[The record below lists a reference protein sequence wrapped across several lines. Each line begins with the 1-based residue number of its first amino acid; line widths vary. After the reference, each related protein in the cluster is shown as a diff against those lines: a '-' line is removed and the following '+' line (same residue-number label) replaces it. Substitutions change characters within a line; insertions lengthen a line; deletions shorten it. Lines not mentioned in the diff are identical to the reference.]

1 MIKAL
6 GADRLASLTAQRY
19 TGGPLPVPAD
29 RPDALRLVIPL
40 DQLDALCLSA
50 AGPRLRVETVGT
62 DDLDGLPG
70 LDVNTLVAGGL
81 TELGLALPAEL
92 TGAGWVRLVSL
103 LATAREHG
111 VRVDWTLPTAGPDWA
126 RADNLHHLPPP
137 RDGNAGEVGSWTRRH
152 AYGQLYWRKG
162 PGFLSVIDA
171 RRDPRER
178 YVIDDERLL
187 NVFLRLG
194 APLCSDELDGGN
206 ARALAELLDAG
217 LAVTAGGWATRLP
230 YRLLHWPMPSD
241 YL

>member
-70 LDVNTLVAGGL
+70 LDVNILVAGGL

-92 TGAGWVRLVSL
+92 TGAGWVRLVSR
-103 LATAREHG
+103 LATARDSPCRFHDVDQYG
-111 VRVDWTLPTAGPDWA
+111 AAGRGLLVPAVLPSAVAATPNPTPAAGARKSATQLHYGLSATASASVDVATGNVLVTDHYSPCRASHRVESSVSNRVSP
-126 RADNLHHLPPP
+126 
-137 RDGNAGEVGSWTRRH
+137 GS
-152 AYGQLYWRKG
+152 K
-162 PGFLSVIDA
+162 PVK
-171 RRDPRER
+171 
-178 YVIDDERLL
+178 
-187 NVFLRLG
+187 N
-194 APLCSDELDGGN
+194 
-206 ARALAELLDAG
+206 
-217 LAVTAGGWATRLP
+217 ATR
-230 YRLLHWPMPSD
+230 SSTVA
-241 YL
+241 